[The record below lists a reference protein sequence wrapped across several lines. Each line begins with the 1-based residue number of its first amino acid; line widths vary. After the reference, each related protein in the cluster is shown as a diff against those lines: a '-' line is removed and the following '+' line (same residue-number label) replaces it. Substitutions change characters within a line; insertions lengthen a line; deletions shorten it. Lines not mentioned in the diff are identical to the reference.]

1 MKQTILL
8 GGSGFMG
15 PHILSLDPSILSI
28 GRSPPPSWV
37 TNRHIAGD
45 PIANPEILDTLEFDR
60 VIFLIG
66 NSNHH
71 AINSGKIDA
80 FSYNVYPLKKF
91 LSCIASRG
99 IKQFLAFSTI
109 LMYDPKK
116 MELPVS
122 EGQPISPYANEY
134 VFSKYV
140 AEQMCEYY
148 RKFMPIINIRMSN
161 VYGPIMLDRPDLVP
175 TMVKS
180 LLSKGTCEIL
190 SDKPVRDF
198 IYVKDA
204 ASAFLKLLK
213 ADFSG
218 TVNMGTGEMHSV
230 RDVCHILET
239 ISGKRIKVLSKPVE
253 GHQKFCCDMAK
264 LKSIISWKP
273 GYTIEQ
279 GLKETYETM
288 KAWMGK

>member
-1 MKQTILL
+1 MKRTILL

-15 PHILSLDPSILSI
+15 PHILSLDPSILSV

-37 TNRHIAGD
+37 NNKHINVD
-45 PIANPEILDTLEFDR
+45 PIANPEFLDTLEFDR

-71 AINSGKIDA
+71 AINSGKINA
-80 FSYNVYPLKKF
+80 FSFNVYPLKKF
-91 LSCIASRG
+91 LSCIAGRG
-99 IKQFLAFSTI
+99 IRQFLAFSTI
-109 LMYDPKK
+109 LMYDQKK
-116 MELPVS
+116 MALPVS
-122 EGQPISPYANEY
+122 EDQPINPYVNEY

-140 AEQMCEYY
+140 AEQICEYY

-175 TMVKS
+175 TMIKS

-213 ADFSG
+213 TDFSG

-230 RDVCHILET
+230 KEVCDILRKLSGST
-239 ISGKRIKVLSKPVE
+239 IIVQGKPVE
-253 GHQKFCCDMAK
+253 GHQKFCCNTSK
-264 LKSIISWKP
+264 LKSLISGKP
-273 GYTIEQ
+273 KYSLEQ
-279 GLKETYETM
+279 GLRETYETM
-288 KAWMGK
+288 KKWMGK